1 MNIDRMKTY
10 FQNRELGLQCT
21 VSEYAVLLPL
31 VEQEGK
37 LCLLY
42 ETRAETLVGHQP
54 GEVCFPGGRRE
65 KGEKPVD
72 TAIRET
78 WEELGIPP
86 EAIEVI
92 APLDVVQDI
101 SDRVIY
107 PFLASIKPEAVEK
120 LKESASEVKICTFSG
135 KAQRCHGLFSQ

>member
-31 VEQEGK
+31 VEQDGK

-54 GEVCFPGGRRE
+54 GEVCFPGGHIE
-65 KGEKPVD
+65 VGETPEQC
-72 TAIRET
+72 ALLET
-78 WEELGIPP
+78 EEL
-86 EAIEVI
+86 EELA
-92 APLDVVQDI
+92 VVQMEMMELMETM
-101 SDRVIY
+101 VW
-107 PFLASIKPEAVEK
+107 V
-120 LKESASEVKICTFSG
+120 
-135 KAQRCHGLFSQ
+135 SQLI

>member
-31 VEQEGK
+31 VEHEGK

-65 KGEKPVD
+65 KGRSPW
-72 TAIRET
+72 TPPSGRPGRSWASPRRPSRSSPPWT
-78 WEELGIPP
+78 W
-86 EAIEVI
+86 
-92 APLDVVQDI
+92 
-101 SDRVIY
+101 SRT
-107 PFLASIKPEAVEK
+107 
-120 LKESASEVKICTFSG
+120 SATG
-135 KAQRCHGLFSQ
+135 

>member
-65 KGEKPVD
+65 PGEKPVD

-78 WEELGIPP
+78 WEELGIPA
-86 EAIEVI
+86 EAIEVL
-92 APLDVVQDI
+92 APLDVEI
-101 SDRVIY
+101 GRASCRERV
-107 PFLASIKPEAVEK
+107 
-120 LKESASEVKICTFSG
+120 
-135 KAQRCHGLFSQ
+135 